1 MEPNVGAFGACFYR
15 ANSCLGFKDAIDERP
30 WIHDVGVGGDLRATA
45 QLGHVNLVFTDR
57 THTDAGNGVESVYD
71 MFDRHTA
78 GHNLAAGDRRSAPFQ
93 LVNHFPN
100 NQALVNKGSL
110 VRALNRAYSL
120 AAASGSHGGEPP
132 PSRQHVFDTIPVTYL
147 VPGGI
152 RREADS
158 PVLAQ
163 FLRRFANVAHGLL
176 DDMRLPPKQC
186 ERNLWIVKPAAGGAA
201 ASAVVCSTIAD
212 IRSYTSHM
220 RGDFVIQ
227 KCACA
232 ACVCICGSSRGA
244 VGFGECG
251 NTPPRARLA
260 PVI

>member
-15 ANSCLGFKDAIDERP
+15 ADTCLAFKDAIDERA
-30 WIHDVGVGGDLRATA
+30 WIHDVGFGGDRRATA
-45 QLGHVNLVFTDR
+45 QLGQVNLVFTDR
-57 THTDAGNGVESVYD
+57 THNEASNGVESVYE

-93 LVNHFPN
+93 MVNHFPN

-132 PSRQHVFDTIPVTYL
+132 SARQHVFDTIPVTYL
-147 VPGGI
+147 VPGGV

-158 PVLAQ
+158 PVLSQ

-201 ASAVVCSTIAD
+201 ASAVVCGSMAD
-212 IRSYTSHM
+212 IRSFTSHM

-227 KCACA
+227 KCAF
-232 ACVCICGSSRGA
+232 A
-244 VGFGECG
+244 VGACPCGGRSGWCGFGG
-251 NTPPRARLA
+251 AGSLDRSTAVA
-260 PVI
+260 